1 MAVSFQNVR
10 TPQDYLRHMRPSTR
24 QGYLDVRSAR
34 DQTWRKRWFVL
45 EKDSLAVFNFDP
57 AEGGTEQRRVF
68 LDEINGLSRGVS
80 SNSAAMRSAA
90 HTHPGADALTLAAAA
105 NAVPPGG
112 DDSDSD
118 RIFVVRM
125 SSGTMM
131 LRAESA
137 DVSVDWMFGF
147 QCAIVTMVLSA
158 IHEMPDAAAVGSAGW
173 QSLWQRQAA
182 EAADGAVSSAG
193 ASASG
198 AGRAPASTAGSGL
211 GAAIGKAPR
220 AMSGSETSLS
230 MQRETSDGMRSIS
243 HGVIAAETARLHGHH
258 TSGRV
263 ASPASGSGSGSGS
276 GAVDFASTRP
286 VPTTGRGAR
295 PFAARPF
302 PPAAGARVGLP
313 GPIGRFGSSGGRP
326 GAVAASL
333 PTSGSGLACAFG
345 SPHRHSRPQPVDP
358 SSAAES
364 SLAGLF
370 EEEDDETPEEEDAP
384 TPSSGLG
391 LGAPRGAP
399 AAGGTPS
406 PAGASD
412 VSDASGPGT
421 SASPASGLGAALG
434 ASQTAPQV
442 AAPEPPLSEEDRR
455 FLILEERF
463 KAKCHILAS
472 RLESMQEWQRRTG
485 RPVLGPVSKPTMRR
499 GVSAPEQ
506 GASLSDLLF
515 GPVKTEAEQHLG
527 NEWQACADHKQ
538 PAAAA
543 AAAARQPPSTK
554 HRADKGAFGGKGEGV
569 GTWGVWGCQG
579 IREFMDDAHLS
590 RPSTHPDA
598 PLLAAE
604 RRVSLY
610 GVFDGHSGCAA
621 AEFVARDMP
630 ARLDHLVLPAL
641 AELPAGTSPGTV
653 AAEVGPSFVQAFQE
667 TDTAFGRRVERIK
680 DGEPEAELLPGTGGI
695 GSGTTAL
702 VALVDHTA
710 RIVVVASVGDCRAI
724 VAGTAPAGGCPDA
737 SATAALWLGHTASA
751 GTVAESDSG
760 VPTLTAS
767 DWPEQFGRVSA
778 VDMVPPHSPGGD
790 LERARITSAG
800 GWVTHEEEALLPKMR
815 GGEVMRDS
823 FVIARMRRSVGH
835 GPKVH
840 TYRVCGELGVARAL
854 GDVNL
859 KEPLLHT
866 FDFNWTT
873 APDGQRPSFTG
884 DLVTAT
890 PDVGVFAFD
899 EKTEVMIVACDGL
912 WDVISPIDA
921 ARAAC
926 EVLRAGASPKI
937 AARRL
942 AECAI
947 HLGSTDNVTVLVV
960 DLRAP

>member
-1 MAVSFQNVR
+1 
-10 TPQDYLRHMRPSTR
+10 
-24 QGYLDVRSAR
+24 
-34 DQTWRKRWFVL
+34 
-45 EKDSLAVFNFDP
+45 
-57 AEGGTEQRRVF
+57 
-68 LDEINGLSRGVS
+68 
-80 SNSAAMRSAA
+80 
-90 HTHPGADALTLAAAA
+90 
-105 NAVPPGG
+105 
-112 DDSDSD
+112 
-118 RIFVVRM
+118 
-125 SSGTMM
+125 
-131 LRAESA
+131 
-137 DVSVDWMFGF
+137 
-147 QCAIVTMVLSA
+147 
-158 IHEMPDAAAVGSAGW
+158 
-173 QSLWQRQAA
+173 
-182 EAADGAVSSAG
+182 
-193 ASASG
+193 
-198 AGRAPASTAGSGL
+198 
-211 GAAIGKAPR
+211 
-220 AMSGSETSLS
+220 
-230 MQRETSDGMRSIS
+230 
-243 HGVIAAETARLHGHH
+243 
-258 TSGRV
+258 
-263 ASPASGSGSGSGS
+263 
-276 GAVDFASTRP
+276 
-286 VPTTGRGAR
+286 
-295 PFAARPF
+295 
-302 PPAAGARVGLP
+302 
-313 GPIGRFGSSGGRP
+313 
-326 GAVAASL
+326 
-333 PTSGSGLACAFG
+333 
-345 SPHRHSRPQPVDP
+345 
-358 SSAAES
+358 
-364 SLAGLF
+364 
-370 EEEDDETPEEEDAP
+370 
-384 TPSSGLG
+384 
-391 LGAPRGAP
+391 
-399 AAGGTPS
+399 
-406 PAGASD
+406 
-412 VSDASGPGT
+412 
-421 SASPASGLGAALG
+421 
-434 ASQTAPQV
+434 
-442 AAPEPPLSEEDRR
+442 
-455 FLILEERF
+455 
-463 KAKCHILAS
+463 
-472 RLESMQEWQRRTG
+472 MQEWQRRTG

-579 IREFMDDAHLS
+579 IRDFMDDAHLS

-724 VAGTAPAGGCPDA
+724 VAGTAAAGGCPDA

-835 GPKVH
+835 DGPKVH

>member
-198 AGRAPASTAGSGL
+198 AGRAPASTSGSGL

-230 MQRETSDGMRSIS
+230 MQRETSDGM
-243 HGVIAAETARLHGHH
+243 
-258 TSGRV
+258 
-263 ASPASGSGSGSGS
+263 
-276 GAVDFASTRP
+276 
-286 VPTTGRGAR
+286 
-295 PFAARPF
+295 
-302 PPAAGARVGLP
+302 
-313 GPIGRFGSSGGRP
+313 
-326 GAVAASL
+326 
-333 PTSGSGLACAFG
+333 
-345 SPHRHSRPQPVDP
+345 
-358 SSAAES
+358 
-364 SLAGLF
+364 
-370 EEEDDETPEEEDAP
+370 
-384 TPSSGLG
+384 
-391 LGAPRGAP
+391 
-399 AAGGTPS
+399 
-406 PAGASD
+406 
-412 VSDASGPGT
+412 
-421 SASPASGLGAALG
+421 SGLGAALG

-579 IREFMDDAHLS
+579 IRDFMDDAHLS

-724 VAGTAPAGGCPDA
+724 VAGTAAAGGCPDA

-835 GPKVH
+835 DGPKVH